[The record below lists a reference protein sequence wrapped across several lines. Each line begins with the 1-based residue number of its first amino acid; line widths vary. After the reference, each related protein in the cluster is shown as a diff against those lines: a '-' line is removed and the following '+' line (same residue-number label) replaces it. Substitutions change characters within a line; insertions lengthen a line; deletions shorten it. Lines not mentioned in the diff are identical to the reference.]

1 MDAIGAIILCEMVI
15 FIVNKI
21 KSENIEIILNIPYE
35 IRDKIKY
42 KFKFKG
48 NIKSTNNKS
57 TINKKI

>member
-42 KFKFKG
+42 KFKG

>member
-21 KSENIEIILNIPYE
+21 KSEKIEIILNIPYE

-42 KFKFKG
+42 KFKG
-48 NIKSTNNKS
+48 NIKSTLNNKS
-57 TINKKI
+57 RQ

>member
-1 MDAIGAIILCEMVI
+1 MKNAPSMKDYLNEESKEYFETVL
-15 FIVNKI
+15 
-21 KSENIEIILNIPYE
+21 SLLDELNIPYE

-42 KFKFKG
+42 KFKG